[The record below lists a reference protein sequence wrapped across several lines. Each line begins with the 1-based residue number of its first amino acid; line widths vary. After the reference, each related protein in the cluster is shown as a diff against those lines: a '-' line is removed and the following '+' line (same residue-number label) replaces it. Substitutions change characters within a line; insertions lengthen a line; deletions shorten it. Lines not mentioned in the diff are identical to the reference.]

1 MESNKPTEKDI
12 LKALDSL
19 LSDGKKLLES
29 LSREP
34 KKEKPLPLTDEEI
47 IKIREFLASHAL
59 FIQKH

>member
-47 IKIREFLASHAL
+47 IKIREF
-59 FIQKH
+59 